1 MKILQLKH
9 IVPALILVFALP
21 MATAAAQTA
30 TQKLNAK
37 QLDELLKDS
46 QRTPE
51 LQSLPNYDLLQDV
64 IPGLVKLSLQLAGVI
79 GFAVAIYAGIL
90 MVTARGNDEQV
101 KKAKE
106 ILLYA
111 VVAIVVISSAFAIVS
126 GIVSFKF

>member
-1 MKILQLKH
+1 MNIAKLKLNFA
-9 IVPALILVFALP
+9 ALILNFFLP
-21 MATAAAQTA
+21 IATATAQTA
-30 TQKLNAK
+30 TQRLNTK

-51 LQSLPNYDLLQDV
+51 LQSLPNYDLLLDV
-64 IPGLVKLSLQLAGVI
+64 LPGLVKLSLQLAGVI

-90 MVTARGNDEQV
+90 MVTARGNEEQV